1 MNRLPRDLRLLSIA
15 RVARMFAYGA
25 GAVVLAVHLSKLGLS
40 DARTG
45 QFLTATLVG
54 DAVLTFVLGRASDR
68 LGRRRVLLVSSV
80 LLLAAGIAFVVSANP
95 WVLLA
100 AAVIGIMSPSGGEAG
115 PFLPVEQT
123 AAAELLPPGKRVP
136 FYAAYNFMGSVATA
150 TGALVGGVLAMRGTE
165 RAFAIYVVAGIISL
179 ACFGALSASVE
190 RASPAPSEEQKSG
203 RAKGPIW
210 GMSALFALDSFGSG
224 LALQSVVSLWLYRRF
239 LLNPDTLGSV
249 FMVTNML
256 AAFSALLSGSIAA
269 RIGPLRTMVFTHLPA
284 NLLLLA
290 FPFAPNLTVALC
302 LLFARFL
309 LAQMDVPARMAF
321 TMAVVPKE
329 ARAEAATMTG
339 IAKSAGNA
347 LGPQV
352 AGALLQNHLVRAP
365 FVLAACL
372 KIVYDTSLYIAFRK
386 SESAGDECSE
396 TTRDEAQ

>member
-1 MNRLPRDLRLLSIA
+1 MEKLPRDLRLLALA
-15 RVARMFAYGA
+15 RIARMFAYGA
-25 GAVVLAVHLSKLGLS
+25 GAVVLAVHLTKLGVS

-80 LLLAAGIAFVVSANP
+80 LLLGAGMTFVTSRNP

-123 AAAELLPPGKRVP
+123 AAAELLPPGRRVP

-150 TGALVGGVLAMRGTE
+150 AGALAGGVLAMGGTE
-165 RAFAIYVVAGIISL
+165 RAFGIYVVAGIVSI
-179 ACFGALSASVE
+179 ACFAALSADVESKAPTEAATSVAE
-190 RASPAPSEEQKSG
+190 ATKAS
-203 RAKGPIW
+203 GPIW

-239 LLNPDTLGSV
+239 YLNPDTLGSV
-249 FMVTNML
+249 FMVTNLL
-256 AAFSALLSGSIAA
+256 AAFSALLSGHIAG

-290 FPFAPNLTVALC
+290 FPFAPNLPSALA

-321 TMAVVPKE
+321 TMAVVPKSE
-329 ARAEAATMTG
+329 RARAATMTG

-347 LGPQV
+347 LGPQL
-352 AGALLQNHLVRAP
+352 AGVLLGNHLVRAP
-365 FVLAACL
+365 FVIAACV
-372 KIVYDTSLYIAFRK
+372 KIVYDASLYVAFRK
-386 SESAGDECSE
+386 RESHGDD
-396 TTRDEAQ
+396 T